1 MADADTTGAA
11 VAKSDLPT
19 RALTAAVL
27 LALAGTALYFGGW
40 IWGIFVGLIAVGAL
54 WEWVRIAQKLSSSQG
69 RLALWVVGGAIYVAI
84 AAAMLI
90 HLRAQ
95 DWFGPLLPV
104 LTVIATDTGAY
115 FTGRR
120 FGGPKIAPAISP
132 SKTWSGLFGGM
143 AAAALTLAVLVGL
156 LLYLASG
163 LDSNGPN
170 FAAAFA
176 KPTGLALVVG
186 AAAAVIAQ
194 AGDFFES
201 WMKRRAGVKDS
212 GTLLPGHGGLLDRV
226 DGLLAV
232 LFVLGLVAPF
242 MPGRL

>member
-1 MADADTTGAA
+1 
-11 VAKSDLPT
+11 V
-19 RALTAAVL
+19 VL
-27 LALAGTALYFGGW
+27 LAVAGTALYFGGW
-40 IWGIFVGLIAVGAL
+40 IWGIFVGAIAAGAL
-54 WEWVRIAQKLSSSQG
+54 WEWVRIAQKLSASQG
-69 RLALWVVGGAIYVAI
+69 RLALWAVGGAIYVAI

-90 HLRAQ
+90 HLRER

-132 SKTWSGLFGGM
+132 SKTWSGLIGGM
-143 AAAALTLAVLVGL
+143 AAAALTLAIVVGM
-156 LLYLASG
+156 LLYFVSAISS
-163 LDSNGPN
+163 DGPA
-170 FAAAFA
+170 FSAAFTTHTA
-176 KPTGLALVVG
+176 IALAVG
-186 AAAAVIAQ
+186 ALAAVIAQ

-212 GTLLPGHGGLLDRV
+212 GILLPGHGGLLDRV

-232 LFVLGLVAPF
+232 LFVLGLLAPL
-242 MPGRL
+242 MPSAL